1 MANDAYG
8 FFEKVKEYENI
19 VYPNEFASSRIS
31 TFGKTANQEILRF
44 RDNVDQNAQ
53 MRCLR
58 GSVAQFDQ
66 YEAM

>member
-1 MANDAYG
+1 M
-8 FFEKVKEYENI
+8 KEDENI

-31 TFGKTANQEILRF
+31 TFGKTSNQEILRF
-44 RDNVDQNAQ
+44 RDNINQNAE